1 MDRVD
6 ASESFTR
13 RSLPRALSH
22 YVRPNWSLLLFKRR
36 AAEAL
41 IQNVYSTCT
50 RTCTRTGKIAMYSIF
65 VRKYFRKY
73 TLRTE
78 YGSIILPEART
89 EVLSYFKYF
98 TSFVLP
104 EVLSY
109 ESTTTVKQLT
119 YLTSKVLSYIQKYLA
134 WEKVFPFESTFEKYF
149 RKYFRT

>member
-1 MDRVD
+1 
-6 ASESFTR
+6 
-13 RSLPRALSH
+13 
-22 YVRPNWSLLLFKRR
+22 
-36 AAEAL
+36 
-41 IQNVYSTCT
+41 
-50 RTCTRTGKIAMYSIF
+50 MYSIF
-65 VRKYFRKY
+65 VRKY

-119 YLTSKVLSYIQKYLA
+119 YLTSKVLSYIQKYLGRRYFLS
-134 WEKVFPFESTFEKYF
+134 KVLSKSTFEST
-149 RKYFRT
+149 

>member
-1 MDRVD
+1 
-6 ASESFTR
+6 
-13 RSLPRALSH
+13 
-22 YVRPNWSLLLFKRR
+22 
-36 AAEAL
+36 
-41 IQNVYSTCT
+41 
-50 RTCTRTGKIAMYSIF
+50 MYSIF
-65 VRKYFRKY
+65 VRKY

-98 TSFVLP
+98 ISFVLP

-134 WEKVFPFESTFEKYF
+134 WEKVFPFESTLYESTFEKYF